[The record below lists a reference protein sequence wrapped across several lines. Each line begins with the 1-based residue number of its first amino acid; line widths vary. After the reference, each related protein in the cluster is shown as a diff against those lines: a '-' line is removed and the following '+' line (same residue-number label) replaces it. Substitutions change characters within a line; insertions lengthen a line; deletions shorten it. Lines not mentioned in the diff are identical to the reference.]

1 MNLSSTPSQACME
14 AWLNCENLL
23 LTIAQKNTSSS
34 VRTRQVLDECAQ
46 ICLGT
51 LHGLRNKMQNV
62 NQLALLCVG
71 ICEECAE
78 VCERYGDALFKNCAS
93 ACRQCSS
100 VVSKIAAAAI

>member
-1 MNLSSTPSQACME
+1 MKLSSTPSQACME

-23 LTIAQKNTSSS
+23 ITIAQKKTSSS
-34 VRTRQVLDECAQ
+34 LRTRQVLDECAQ

-51 LHGLRNKMQNV
+51 LHGLKNKIQDI

-78 VCERYGDALFKNCAS
+78 VCERYGDVLFTNCAS
-93 ACRQCSS
+93 ACRQCSTA
-100 VVSKIAAAAI
+100 VSKLALPAV

>member
-1 MNLSSTPSQACME
+1 MIASSTPSQACME

-23 LTIAQKNTSSS
+23 ITLAHKPTSSS
-34 VRTRQVLDECAQ
+34 VRTRQVLDECAE

-51 LHGLRNKMQNV
+51 LEALKKGIKNC

-78 VCERYGDALFKNCAS
+78 VCERYRGSVYENCAK
-93 ACRQCSS
+93 ACRRCSTI
-100 VVSKIAAAAI
+100 VSKVATAM

>member
-1 MNLSSTPSQACME
+1 MIAASTPSQACME

-23 LTIAQKNTSSS
+23 ITISQKGTSTS

-51 LHGLRNKMQNV
+51 LHALKHKIQNR

-71 ICEECAE
+71 ICEECAD
-78 VCERYGDALFKNCAS
+78 VCERYRDSVFANCAS
-93 ACRQCSS
+93 ACRRCS
-100 VVSKIAAAAI
+100 AAISKLAIGAM

>member
-1 MNLSSTPSQACME
+1 MITASTPSQACME

-23 LTIAQKNTSSS
+23 LTLSQKPTSTS
-34 VRTRQVLDECAQ
+34 VRTQQVLDECAE

-51 LHGLRNKMQNV
+51 LEALKKGVKNC

-78 VCERYGDALFKNCAS
+78 VCERYGGSIYKNCAS
-93 ACRQCSS
+93 ACRQCST
-100 VVSKIAAAAI
+100 VVSKLALKAM

>member
-1 MNLSSTPSQACME
+1 MTISGQPIQACME

-23 LTIAQKNTSSS
+23 IGMAQKNKPLSGRS
-34 VRTRQVLDECAQ
+34 RQVIDECAQ

-51 LHGLRNKMQNV
+51 CHALKKGLHHMH
-62 NQLALLCVG
+62 QLALLCVG

-78 VCERYGDALFKNCAS
+78 ICERYNDHLFKNCAS

-100 VVSKIAAAAI
+100 AITNIASAAV

>member
-1 MNLSSTPSQACME
+1 MKFSSTASQACME

-23 LTIAQKNTSSS
+23 ITLAQKQTSSS
-34 VRTRQVLDECAQ
+34 LRTQQVLDECAQ

-51 LHGLRNKMQNV
+51 LHGLKNKIQDI

-78 VCERYGDALFKNCAS
+78 VCERYGDAVFKNCAS
-93 ACRQCSS
+93 ACRQCST
-100 VVSKIAAAAI
+100 VVSKLALPAA